1 LTQLLQG
8 LLRKSFDAAQVGVV
22 QVEDV
27 QNMGCA
33 VIAEVIKGGL
43 GNRRVTRTDDEA
55 VGLRLVEQL
64 LDGFEALWRII
75 SYSSRP

>member
-1 LTQLLQG
+1 
-8 LLRKSFDAAQVGVV
+8 
-22 QVEDV
+22 
-27 QNMGCA
+27 MGCA

-64 LDGFEALWRII
+64 LDGLEALWRII